1 MCCHP
6 FFHEDFFL
14 FFLFSFF
21 RLTQCLGTPLYPY
34 QRLVPGTV
42 FFVRHPLCILAM
54 LYFWCVVP
62 SCLPFLWHPLY
73 SNILTVCMCWW
84 LCFTSECN
92 IIIALILKII
102 VGLMIRI
109 AIIIINVII
118 NVILI
123 IPITTT
129 TIIITL
135 LVIVSSTIFVK
146 GNLPLT
152 IGCEGLRR
160 WLRQDSISP
169 LLKFI
174 SRRHSSLYV
183 CV

>member
-14 FFLFSFF
+14 FFLSFF
-21 RLTQCLGTPLYPY
+21 VLSSHSVSWYASVSVSASC
-34 QRLVPGTV
+34 PGV

-84 LCFTSECN
+84 LCFTTECN

-129 TIIITL
+129 TTIITL